1 MVNGLLGLTFAVG
14 LVSSATLLATW
25 IVLIKA
31 VSIVSIVLLPLKYV
45 RVMIPLMACASSL
58 LLRIKYN
65 SDNMSFFFQILNML

>member
-1 MVNGLLGLTFAVG
+1 MVITGGHMVNGLLGLTFAVG

-45 RVMIPLMACASSL
+45 RVMSPLMACALSL
-58 LLRIKYN
+58 LLRI
-65 SDNMSFFFQILNML
+65 I